1 MSFIFII
8 FLFYIGGTFL
18 YTIILSLS
26 EANKA
31 KKRTQNRSQMF
42 PTQKQA
48 PSSRTLTD
56 VEKRWAKKVEQQKGT
71 LGRNASKKQLTQG
84 SEAPATH
91 VSTMKKRAY
100 SENEESLASK
110 RRNRNKDEQM
120 EPTKALDVD
129 TKPKSSFSHSILNRE
144 SLAQA
149 MLTKEILDKPLSI
162 RKKI

>member
-1 MSFIFII
+1 
-8 FLFYIGGTFL
+8 
-18 YTIILSLS
+18 
-26 EANKA
+26 
-31 KKRTQNRSQMF
+31 MF

-56 VEKRWAKKVEQQKGT
+56 VEKRWAKRVEQQKGT

-91 VSTMKKRAY
+91 ISTMKKRAY
-100 SENEESLASK
+100 SENEESLAYK
-110 RRNRNKDEQM
+110 RRNRNKDEQV

-129 TKPKSSFSHSILNRE
+129 PKPKTYFSHSILNRE